1 MHAPDLMRI
10 PEIIGAFIL
19 VVLIVGVRQ
28 NKILW
33 NQQRMVFAASFALL
47 PFLVFNQ
54 QIVTG
59 RSIQPYHYEVFIA
72 NYAVLIGLVMIVKL
86 VQPVIPRRTLLLI
99 TSLCLFW
106 GTIEVNVL
114 FLARSNLD
122 VRNDEMVPVLLRLKE
137 LAKHDGTWD
146 GLRNNGKTP
155 ALVFSPQTKISRLLP
170 TWAPQGSLLAM
181 GSVSFQS
188 VSRADQKNR
197 LYTHLYYCGKN
208 MEDLRALLNDQKDDP
223 YLSSYTK
230 GTLFGAERVL
240 SFLGRDFQPIR
251 QDEIEGEVRAYEAFV
266 DSFSRE
272 QVLNRSVTYAV
283 TLVDDKFDFSHIDL
297 WYERDAG
304 ERVGVYNLYRL
315 KLRK

>member
-1 MHAPDLMRI
+1 
-10 PEIIGAFIL
+10 
-19 VVLIVGVRQ
+19 
-28 NKILW
+28 
-33 NQQRMVFAASFALL
+33 
-47 PFLVFNQ
+47 
-54 QIVTG
+54 
-59 RSIQPYHYEVFIA
+59 
-72 NYAVLIGLVMIVKL
+72 
-86 VQPVIPRRTLLLI
+86 
-99 TSLCLFW
+99 
-106 GTIEVNVL
+106 
-114 FLARSNLD
+114 
-122 VRNDEMVPVLLRLKE
+122 
-137 LAKHDGTWD
+137 
-146 GLRNNGKTP
+146 
-155 ALVFSPQTKISRLLP
+155 
-170 TWAPQGSLLAM
+170 
-181 GSVSFQS
+181 
-188 VSRADQKNR
+188 
-197 LYTHLYYCGKN
+197 
-208 MEDLRALLNDQKDDP
+208 MEDLRALLNDRKDDP